1 MKHDVSIIIVSYNTC
16 ELTLACLR
24 SLYHETR
31 DITFEVIVVDNAS
44 SDGSADA
51 IAAEF
56 PQARLMLPG
65 ENLGFAR
72 ANNLAAEQ
80 AGGEYLLLLNPDTV
94 VLDGALQTLHAFAR
108 QHPEAAIFGGRTLY
122 ADGSLNPTSC
132 WGRPTPWSTFC
143 RAIGLSAIFKGN
155 RLFDPETLGGW
166 ARDTVRQVDIVTGC
180 LFLIR
185 KELWEQLGGFAPEFF
200 MYGEEADLCLR
211 AQRLGSKCLICPQ
224 ATIIH
229 YDGAS
234 ERVRSDRMVRLF
246 RSKAQ
251 LFARHWGTAM
261 SRFGVAMLNWWAFTR
276 MVAFG
281 LLTHLGLTT
290 GKQNYPA
297 WRTIWRRRAE
307 WNDVNSQQPAMLQRQ
322 YGVLALPRFLVRKLY
337 RRMFRNS
344 NYVFVCDSMPKRV
357 TPAHELRIDSYQNE
371 KDLPADLL
379 AQLREAEGQDFVDVI
394 KHEFSRHG
402 QLWLGLRNDQVAAYQ
417 WTRKGQHVQNWFVE
431 LGDRDLV
438 IFNTATLPRFRGQ
451 GINPYIM
458 GHIIEQHVQKGGRV
472 LIDCKEW
479 NTPAIRANEKVGFRL
494 IGKMKP
500 LHGHTRHIQPALGTG
515 VTS

>member
-1 MKHDVSIIIVSYNTC
+1 MNLDVSIIIVSYNTC

-24 SLYHETR
+24 SLYNETR
-31 DITFEVIVVDNAS
+31 NITFEVIVVDNAS
-44 SDGSADA
+44 SDGSAEA

-56 PQARLMLPG
+56 PQARLILPG

-80 AGGEYLLLLNPDTV
+80 AEGGYLLLLNPDTV
-94 VLDGALQTLHAFAR
+94 VLDGAIQTLHAFAR
-108 QHPEAAIFGGRTLY
+108 QYPEVAIFGGRTLY
-122 ADGSLNPTSC
+122 ADGSLNPSSC

-143 RAIGLSAIFKGN
+143 RAVGLSAIFKGS
-155 RLFDPETLGGW
+155 RLFDPEALGGW

-180 LFLIR
+180 LFLIK
-185 KELWEQLGGFAPEFF
+185 KELWRQLDGFAPEFF

-211 AQRLGSKCLICPQ
+211 AKRLGSKCLICPQ

-251 LFARHWGTAM
+251 LFARHWGTSAAH
-261 SRFGVAMLNWWAFTR
+261 FGVTMLNWWAFTR

-281 LLTHLGLTT
+281 LLSYLGMIT
-290 GKQNYPA
+290 GKQNYLTWQA
-297 WRTIWRRRAE
+297 IWQRRAE
-307 WNDVNSQQPAMLQRQ
+307 WNSVNAQKSCM
-322 YGVLALPRFLVRKLY
+322 LPRLLIRKLY
-337 RRMFRNS
+337 RRIFCNS
-344 NYVFVCDSMPKRV
+344 NYVYVCDGKPKCV
-357 TPAHELRIDSYQNE
+357 TPVPELRIVSYQTEQN
-371 KDLPADLL
+371 LPASIL
-379 AQLREAEGQDFVDVI
+379 AQLIEAEGQSFVDI
-394 KHEFSRHG
+394 IRREFSRHG
-402 QLWLGLRNDQVAAYQ
+402 QLWLGLQDDRVAAYQ
-417 WTRKGQHVQNWFVE
+417 WTRLGRHVQNWFVE

-458 GHIIEQHVQKGGRV
+458 GYIIERHVETGGRV
-472 LIDCKEW
+472 FIDCKEW

-494 IGKMKP
+494 IGKLRP
-500 LHGHTRHIQPALGTG
+500 LHAHTRYIQPALGSG